1 MTVTSAFIVMGYNN
15 TRLGDVKKIAAYARE
30 FHGAELVLC
39 KNGISETDRSTVRHC
54 VESDLRATEESVDAI
69 LGYLRTHAIELVG
82 VLPFADRGV
91 PIGALLA
98 RRLGLPGADPAGADG
113 AFDKH
118 VYRTRE
124 QHYPD
129 LPEFH
134 RTIRAREIG
143 SVEQARAFW
152 DEVAPQP
159 VFLKPKGEGNSRGCT
174 RVDQAADLDRAFS
187 ALRPYLAGG
196 VMAEECVDGAREYS
210 VDHVA
215 GFSWLTEKATTSGAY
230 RAEVQQIVPAPLAE
244 RTADRIRLSGFTAAE
259 ICGYGGSAFH
269 NEIFLLPDGLR
280 TAVVEPNLRPAGMRI
295 WDLAA
300 LAFDF
305 DPWAAW
311 LDSARYGKPAPEFV
325 DRRGFAGIRMLRS
338 GTDGV
343 LTALPDVSALPEEFP
358 ALREVVLTKAVGDR
372 VTTLIEDNADFIG
385 FVICASPSYQETRA
399 TLFACAEKIENST
412 GVEA

>member
-1 MTVTSAFIVMGYNN
+1 MTSAFIVMGYNN
-15 TRLGDVKKIAAYARE
+15 TRLADVKKIESYARE

-39 KNGISETDRSTVRHC
+39 KNGISDVDREAVHHC
-54 VESDLRATEESVDAI
+54 VESDLLATEESVDAI
-69 LGYLRTHAIELVG
+69 LDYLRTHAIDLIG
-82 VLPFADRGV
+82 VLPFSDRGV

-98 RRLGLPGADPAGADG
+98 KRLGLPGADPAGTDG

-124 QHYPD
+124 AQYPD
-129 LPEFH
+129 LPAFH

-143 SVEQARAFW
+143 SAEQARAFW
-152 DEVAPQP
+152 DEVAPQR
-159 VFLKPKGEGNSRGCT
+159 VFLKPKGEGNSLGCT
-174 RVDQAADLDRAFS
+174 RVDEAADLDRAFA
-187 ALRPYLAGG
+187 ALSPYLAGG

-215 GFSWLTEKATTSGAY
+215 GFSWLTEKATTTGAY
-230 RAEVQQIVPAPLAE
+230 RAEVQQIVPAPLDAQA
-244 RTADRIRLSGFTAAE
+244 ADRIRQSGFTAAE

-269 NEIFLLPDGLR
+269 NEIFLLSGGLQ

-311 LDSARYGKPAPEFV
+311 LNSARTGKPAQEFV
-325 DRRGFAGIRMLRS
+325 DQRGFAGIRMLRS
-338 GTDGV
+338 GADGV
-343 LTALPDVSALPEEFP
+343 LTELPGASALQDEFP
-358 ALREVVLTKAVGDR
+358 ALREVVFTKKVGDR
-372 VTTLIEDNADFIG
+372 VKTLIEDNADFIG
-385 FVICASPSYQETRA
+385 FVICASSSYEETQA
-399 TLFACAEKIENST
+399 ALLACAEKIENST
-412 GVEA
+412 GVDA